1 MVSVTSYLVLSAI
14 VFTIG
19 LVIVISRRNI
29 IFIFMGIEL
38 MLNAANINFVA
49 FSSYFQNILGQV
61 FTVFSITLAAAE
73 ATVGLAILIAVFRNF
88 QSIHIDDINLMKG

>member
-1 MVSVTSYLVLSAI
+1 MVSVTSYLILSAI

-38 MLNAANINFVA
+38 MLNAANINFIA
-49 FSSYFQNILGQV
+49 FSCYLQNVLGQV
-61 FTVFSITLAAAE
+61 FTIFSITLAAAE

-88 QSIHIDDINLMKG
+88 ESIHIDDINLMKG